1 MKKDNKLQIV
11 RDYERLILENA
22 DLRYFNQLYEQRM
35 GTLEKRCQI
44 LAEELR
50 RAREQLNETRIF
62 RNI

>member
-1 MKKDNKLQIV
+1 MEKDNKLQVV
-11 RDYERLILENA
+11 RDYERLVLENA

-50 RAREQLNETRIF
+50 RTREQLNETRIS

>member
-11 RDYERLILENA
+11 CDYERLVLENA

-50 RAREQLNETRIF
+50 KAREQLSETR
-62 RNI
+62 NENN

>member
-1 MKKDNKLQIV
+1 MKKDNKLQVV
-11 RDYERLILENA
+11 RDYERLVLENA

-44 LAEELR
+44 LADELR
-50 RAREQLNETRIF
+50 RAREQLNETRIS